1 MKSLNGSSPYLPVP
15 PTILFVMYV
24 SQQSITGQGK
34 LVMVLVQLTFMKQLY
49 ASDYN
54 YAKITLHDFEIYF
67 RQST

>member
-1 MKSLNGSSPYLPVP
+1 M
-15 PTILFVMYV
+15 

-49 ASDYN
+49 TSDYN
-54 YAKITLHDFEIYF
+54 YAKITIHDFEIYF